1 MKTITLTQDSLL
13 RGSLL
18 LINARH
24 PLPQSVAP
32 DRLTPFFGSGVLLE
46 RRTALV
52 LENLFTALGCGA
64 SLIPVSGYR
73 TLTEQKQ
80 IYASSLERHG
90 EEFTRDYVA
99 LPDCSE
105 HQTGLAIDLAL
116 NREPVDFIRPY
127 FPEDGVCG
135 RFREKMI
142 SYGFIQRYP
151 EHKEDITG
159 IAAEPWHFRYVGIPH
174 AAVMKERD
182 LCLEE
187 YIDYLSRYPAEGPHL
202 EIEIQNKSFE
212 IFYQRVNTADGS
224 VSLTLPSSLPFQVS
238 GTNTG
243 GCVVT
248 LWR

>member
-1 MKTITLTQDSLL
+1 MKTIMLTQDSLL

-142 SYGFIQRYP
+142 SYGFIQRYRGGTLAFP
-151 EHKEDITG
+151 LCGNPSRGSH
-159 IAAEPWHFRYVGIPH
+159 
-174 AAVMKERD
+174 ERKGP
-182 LCLEE
+182 
-187 YIDYLSRYPAEGPHL
+187 LSGRIHRLSQSLSSGRPSPG
-202 EIEIQNKSFE
+202 N
-212 IFYQRVNTADGS
+212 RNTEQK
-224 VSLTLPSSLPFQVS
+224 L
-238 GTNTG
+238 
-243 GCVVT
+243 
-248 LWR
+248 